1 MIGLYL
7 PEGVRNRLRPVAG
20 ERGQAFVEYV
30 LLLSVIAISVFAVAV
45 WTGLGT
51 TLTTAVTN
59 VAGTITSVS
68 GG

>member
-7 PEGVRNRLRPVAG
+7 PVGVRNRLRPVAD

-59 VAGTITSVS
+59 VADTITSVS